1 MFRPLA
7 ICLLLLGACTAPEAE
22 VEFVATRLSREEWEA
37 WSRPG
42 VESAHRHVTVRR
54 TFATSSWCRHLD
66 ADLARTGRE
75 LTLRVSADAVDEDC
89 PAGAGLWGY
98 MALIGN
104 LEPGRYTLTV
114 IHTHLADRI
123 PPERVLQ
130 HEVVVE

>member
-1 MFRPLA
+1 MYRPLA
-7 ICLLLLGACTAPEAE
+7 ICVLLLGACTAPQAE
-22 VEFVATRLSREEWEA
+22 VEFVATRLSQEEWQA

-54 TFATSSWCRHLD
+54 TFETPSWCRHLD

-75 LTLRVSADAVDEDC
+75 LVLRVTSAVAEGDC
-89 PAGAGLWGY
+89 PPGGGLWGY

-104 LEPGRYTLTV
+104 LEPGAYSLSV
-114 IHTHLADRI
+114 IHTHLDDRK

-130 HEVVVE
+130 HQVVVE